1 MESVFQVWAGIDW
14 ATEKHRVCAMSAD
27 RKVLYEADVEHDAG
41 ALADLAS
48 RLVSL
53 AGGDP
58 ARVAVSIE
66 TPRGAVVATLMERQ
80 LAVFALNPKQLDRFR
95 DRHTIAGAKDDRRD
109 AFVLADSLRTDEH
122 LFRRVEIEAS
132 QLVELRELVRMH
144 EDVVRESTSHG
155 NRLRE
160 QIHRVAPAFL
170 RLGSLYEDRWLWDLL
185 ERAPSSDEMK
195 RLSLAKIGSTL
206 KQHRIKRIDAKQV
219 ATILRTE
226 APRVAP
232 GVRDAARRQIL
243 QLVARI
249 RLADTHRREC
259 LRSMEEVLD
268 SFSKEGDDP
277 EPRDVDILRS
287 LPGLGLL
294 TSATLLG
301 EAAQP
306 LAARSYAVLRAQAGL
321 APVTLQSGTKRAVS
335 MRRACNPRL
344 RAAAHHWAQNC
355 ILRDPQAKAHYAS
368 LRAKGH
374 THGRALRGVAD
385 RLLSMLIAMLRA
397 RTLFDPSR
405 RAAA

>member
-1 MESVFQVWAGIDW
+1 
-14 ATEKHRVCAMSAD
+14 
-27 RKVLYEADVEHDAG
+27 
-41 ALADLAS
+41 
-48 RLVSL
+48 
-53 AGGDP
+53 
-58 ARVAVSIE
+58 
-66 TPRGAVVATLMERQ
+66 MERQ

-122 LFRRVEIEAS
+122 LFRRVAIEAS

-144 EDVVRESTSHG
+144 DDVGRESTSLG

-170 RLGSLYEDRWLWDLL
+170 QLGSLYDDRWLWDIL

-206 KQHRIKRIDAKQV
+206 KHHRIKRIDANQV
-219 ATILRTE
+219 AAILRME
-226 APRVAP
+226 APRVAQ
-232 GVRDAARRQIL
+232 GVREAARRQIV

-249 RLADTHRREC
+249 RLADNHRREC

-268 SFSKEGDDP
+268 SLSKEGDDP

-287 LPGLGLL
+287 VPGLGLL

-306 LAARSYAVLRAQAGL
+306 LAARNYAMLRAQAGL
-321 APVTLQSGTKRAVS
+321 APVTLQSGSKRAVS

-344 RAAAHHWAQNC
+344 REAAHHWAQNC
-355 ILRDPQAKAHYAS
+355 ILRDPKAKAHYAS

-374 THGRALRGVAD
+374 SHGRALRGVAD
-385 RLLSMLIAMLRA
+385 RLLNVLVAMLEA

-405 RAAA
+405 RAVAA